1 MAVIIISSNSLP
13 KAAQI
18 AAETAKALNYR
29 CLGRELLREVGEK
42 YGVSEER
49 LHKTLDELPSLL
61 GVNAKA
67 HALYLAYIEEAV
79 LAKLSQDRVV
89 CHGLAAHL
97 YVRGVSHAFKVRV
110 LADPSELIRSIMR
123 EKDVSPE
130 KAAKDAKHEEALRSR
145 WSLDDYRV
153 DEAAPSL
160 YDLIID
166 LSRMVPEEARMA
178 PGEAVR
184 IIMETSSHPKFK
196 PMTYSVKAVN
206 DMELASRVRVALL
219 EHFPDVIV
227 QADGAAVVVETTAV
241 PREKGKKVEAIE
253 KLVRSVPGVGH
264 VEVHVAN
271 DIIRQ
276 AAESFR

>member
-29 CLGRELLREVGEK
+29 CVGRELLSEVGERH
-42 YGVSEER
+42 GLSEEK

-61 GVNAKA
+61 GVSARA

-79 LAKLSQDRVV
+79 LARLSQDKVV

-97 YVRGVSHAFKVRV
+97 YVRGVSHAFKARV
-110 LADPSELIRSIMR
+110 LADPSELIGAMMR
-123 EKDVSPE
+123 EKGLSPE
-130 KAAKDAKHEEALRSR
+130 KAAKDNMHREALRSR
-145 WSLDDYRV
+145 WSLDCYRV
-153 DEAAPSL
+153 DETAPSL
-160 YDLIID
+160 YDLVID
-166 LSRMVPEEARMA
+166 LSRMGPEEA
-178 PGEAVR
+178 VR
-184 IIMETSSHPKFK
+184 LIIETSSHPRFK
-196 PMTYSVKAVN
+196 PMTYSVKSVN

-219 EHFPDVIV
+219 DQFPDVIV
-227 QADGAAVVVETTAV
+227 EADGGTVVVNTTAV
-241 PREKGKKVEAIE
+241 PREKEKRIEAIE
-253 KLVRSVPGVGH
+253 KLARSVPGVGH

>member
-61 GVNAKA
+61 GVSARA

-79 LAKLSQDRVV
+79 VARLSKGKVV
-89 CHGLAAHL
+89 CHGLAAQL
-97 YVRGVSHAFKVRV
+97 YVRGVSHVLKVRV
-110 LADPSELIRSIMR
+110 LADSREFMNEIMEER
-123 EKDVSPE
+123 RFSPE
-130 KAAKDAKHEEALRSR
+130 RAAKELEREEAIRKR
-145 WSLDDYRV
+145 WSLDIYRV
-153 DEAAPSL
+153 DETSPSL
-160 YDLIID
+160 YDLVIN
-166 LSRMVPEEARMA
+166 LSRIVPEEAVRM
-178 PGEAVR
+178 
-184 IIMETSSHPKFK
+184 IIEISSHPKYK
-196 PMTYSVKAVN
+196 PMTYSVKCVN

-219 EHFPDVIV
+219 DHFPDVVV
-227 QADGAAVVVETTAV
+227 QADGVTVVIETAAV
-241 PREKGKKVEAIE
+241 PREKEKKAEAIE
-253 KLVRSVPGVGH
+253 KLARSVSGVGH

>member
-42 YGVSEER
+42 YGVSEEK
-49 LHKTLDELPSLL
+49 LHKTLDELPALL
-61 GVNAKA
+61 GVSARA
-67 HALYLAYIEEAV
+67 HALYLAYLEEAV
-79 LAKLSQDRVV
+79 LAKLAQDRVV

-110 LADPSELIRSIMR
+110 LADPSELIRSMMR
-123 EKDVSPE
+123 EKGVSPE
-130 KAAKDAKHEEALRSR
+130 KAAKDTQHEQALRSR
-145 WSLDDYRV
+145 WSLDYYRV
-153 DEAAPSL
+153 DETAPSL
-160 YDLIID
+160 YDLVID
-166 LSRMVPEEARMA
+166 LSRMVPEEA
-178 PGEAVR
+178 VK
-184 IIMETSSHPKFK
+184 IIIETSSHPKFK
-196 PMTYSVKAVN
+196 PMTYSVKSVN

-219 EHFPDVIV
+219 DHFPDIIV
-227 QADGAAVVVETTAV
+227 QADGGTVVVETTAV
-241 PREKGKKVEAIE
+241 PREKGKKAEAIE
-253 KLVRSVPGVGH
+253 RLVRSVPGVGH

-276 AAESFR
+276 ASESFR

>member
-13 KAAQI
+13 KASQI

-29 CLGRELLREVGEK
+29 CLGRELLREIGER
-42 YGVSEER
+42 YGVSEEK

-79 LAKLSQDRVV
+79 FANLSQDRVV

-110 LADPSELIRSIMR
+110 LADPSELIRAMMR
-123 EKDVSPE
+123 EKGVSPE
-130 KAAKDAKHEEALRSR
+130 KAAKDTKHEEALRSR
-145 WSLDDYRV
+145 WSLDYYRV
-153 DEAAPSL
+153 DETTPSL
-160 YDLIID
+160 YDLVID
-166 LSRMVPEEARMA
+166 LSRMVSEEARMA
-178 PGEAVR
+178 PEEAVR
-184 IIMETSSHPKFK
+184 IIIETSSHPKFRS
-196 PMTYSVKAVN
+196 MTYSVKTVN
-206 DMELASRVRVALL
+206 DMELASRVRVALMD
-219 EHFPDVIV
+219 HFSDVTV
-227 QADGAAVVVETTAV
+227 EADGATVVVETTSV
-241 PREKGKKVEAIE
+241 PREKGKTAEAIE
-253 KLVRSVPGVGH
+253 KLVRNVPGVGH

>member
-42 YGVSEER
+42 YGVSEEK

-61 GVNAKA
+61 GVNARA
-67 HALYLAYIEEAV
+67 HALYVAYIEEAV
-79 LAKLSQDRVV
+79 LAELSQDRVV

-110 LADPSELIRSIMR
+110 LADPSELIRTMVR
-123 EKDVSPE
+123 EKGVSPE
-130 KAAKDAKHEEALRSR
+130 KAAKDAKHEEAFRSR
-145 WSLDDYRV
+145 WSLDYYRV
-153 DEAAPSL
+153 DEATPSL
-160 YDLIID
+160 YDLVID
-166 LSRMVPEEARMA
+166 LSRTAPE
-178 PGEAVR
+178 EAVR

-196 PMTYSVKAVN
+196 PMTYSVKSIN
-206 DMELASRVRVALL
+206 DMELASRVRAVLL
-219 EHFPDVIV
+219 DHFPDVIV
-227 QADGAAVVVETTAV
+227 QADGEAVVVETTAV

-253 KLVRSVPGVGH
+253 KLVRSLPGVGH